1 MSIRQRCTTILVFL
15 VLLLSIIGC
24 GNTHSDIAQPQ
35 QESANNLFASYD
47 EGVSANDTTSTRKF
61 IEYWD
66 FDIEVQNA
74 SKVLGEIEE
83 KTYSLKGY
91 TVESQVNNY
100 DKSVS
105 AYLTIKIPQE
115 ITSEMTKYLQTIGK
129 VTNSSNRTEDITME
143 YYDTQAHL
151 EVLQKQEERLLS
163 IMEGQT
169 NDIQDLLAVEQE
181 ISRVRAERESLQA
194 RMNYLNNATSYS
206 QISIHLKQET
216 PGEISA
222 PQGTWGKAVQ
232 GLITSVNSLINLGNN
247 LIILL
252 FRAAPYLAVIAV
264 VYIIVNKI
272 RQRKKNIK

>member
-1 MSIRQRCTTILVFL
+1 MSIRQRYTTILVFL

-24 GNTHSDIAQPQ
+24 SGNTYSDIAQ
-35 QESANNLFASYD
+35 QESANNLFTSYD
-47 EGVSANDTTSTRKF
+47 EGVSANDTASIRKF

-91 TVESQVNNY
+91 IVESQVNNY
-100 DKSVS
+100 DKSIS
-105 AYLTIKIPQE
+105 AYLTIKVPQE

-129 VTNSSNRTEDITME
+129 VTSSSNRTEDITME
-143 YYDTQAHL
+143 YYDTQARL

-206 QISIHLKQET
+206 QISIHLKQESL
-216 PGEISA
+216 GEISA

-232 GLITSVNSLINLGNN
+232 GLITSVNSLINLGNS

-252 FRAAPYLAVIAV
+252 FRALPYLVIIAI
-264 VYIIVNKI
+264 VYIIVKNI
-272 RQRKKNIK
+272 RQRRENIK

>member
-1 MSIRQRCTTILVFL
+1 MSIRQRYTTILVFL

-24 GNTHSDIAQPQ
+24 SSNTYSDISQ
-35 QESANNLFASYD
+35 QESANNLSISYD
-47 EGVSANDTTSTRKF
+47 EGVSANDTASIRKL

-91 TVESQVNNY
+91 IVESQVNNY
-100 DKSVS
+100 DKSIS

-129 VTNSSNRTEDITME
+129 VTSSSNRTEDITME
-143 YYDTQAHL
+143 YYDTQARL

-181 ISRVRAERESLQA
+181 INRVRAERESLQA

-206 QISIHLKQET
+206 QISIHLKQESL
-216 PGEISA
+216 GEISA

-232 GLITSVNSLINLGNN
+232 GLITSVNSLINLGNS

-252 FRAAPYLAVIAV
+252 FRALPYLVIIAI
-264 VYIIVNKI
+264 VYIIVKNI
-272 RQRKKNIK
+272 RQRRENIK